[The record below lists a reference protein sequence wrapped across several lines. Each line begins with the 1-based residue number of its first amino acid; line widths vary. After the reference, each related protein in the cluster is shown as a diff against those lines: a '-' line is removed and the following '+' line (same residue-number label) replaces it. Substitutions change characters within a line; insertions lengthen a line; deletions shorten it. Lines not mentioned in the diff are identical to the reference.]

1 MNDVTIQI
9 LLKNHASDE
18 WEGFKKKETKYEQA
32 NTTHTS
38 NKNNIRKKGK
48 LEAKKSW
55 INWMRPY

>member
-38 NKNNIRKKGK
+38 NKINIRKKRQIRGR
-48 LEAKKSW
+48 KKVE
-55 INWMRPY
+55 